1 MVAVVVRP
9 LVPGAAVPVGTAVGA
24 ATAAVG
30 AAGFGAIVR
39 STPRLV
45 AAVFGAGAALS
56 LGATFPVVAA
66 SASA

>member
-9 LVPGAAVPVGTAVGA
+9 LVPTAAVGA